1 MSPSGDTVLPE
12 DSIVDL
18 ILLWLSWSH
27 TLTASSRL
35 FFHSWSSLKAS
46 NSCLESMT
54 DEDLSS
60 STLTD
65 WLLGNLVHKH
75 VLLDRLKLFILASVA
90 VTNLCRAEFL
100 LTPHAKSSNQGRT
113 CGHTLFLLACIHP
126 VMSCRARWIFHPSIS
141 SGSFGSSMQAAPCI
155 WARITHALLFYLG

>member
-1 MSPSGDTVLPE
+1 MLKRSNFLMSPSGDTVLPE

-90 VTNLCRAEFL
+90 VANLVEQSFFL
-100 LTPHAKSSNQGRT
+100 HHMQSHLTKVERVGTHYSCLHAFIQWCHAGPA
-113 CGHTLFLLACIHP
+113 GFFIHLY
-126 VMSCRARWIFHPSIS
+126 H
-141 SGSFGSSMQAAPCI
+141 QAALAALCKPH
-155 WARITHALLFYLG
+155 HAYELE